1 MRCHM
6 KKYFIFTNKYTVR
19 ERITGNGKVY
29 DIIFRVMQAVDGITK
44 QKSLCGFQT
53 KAKAKLAYM
62 AWIQKNCSTEARPT
76 PQKKVDTT
84 KKDPTVAELVAQ
96 YIVSLQNQN
105 KESSI
110 YDKKHLIEL
119 FITPSLGE
127 CKLKDLTKEKLIE
140 WQDNLWA
147 KKNPKT
153 KDYYSYKY
161 LSKIRNYLNALLS
174 WVEER
179 YGYTNNLKYVK
190 KPKNLQAKRI
200 ISDVWTKEEFNSF
213 LSCVSTQ
220 RYKTFFAMLF
230 YTGRRKSEIV
240 ALTPEDVKN
249 GSITINKTCSRKT
262 LTDKSFTITANK
274 NTKSGISFIPPDL
287 QTEIDRYTPEN
298 PFYFGGVRPMS
309 EHAIQNAFDQ
319 AVRKSGVKR
328 IRIHDL
334 RHSFVSRLI
343 HLGASPYVVADLIGD
358 NVEQIY
364 KTYGHLYEKDKID
377 ILKKL

>member
-1 MRCHM
+1 M
-6 KKYFIFTNKYTVR
+6 KKYFIITNKYTVR

-29 DIIFRVMQAVDGITK
+29 DIIFRVIQAVDGITK

-62 AWIQKNCSTEARPT
+62 EWIQKNCSTEARPT
-76 PQKKVDTT
+76 PQKKVGTT
-84 KKDPTVAELVAQ
+84 KKDPTVSELIAQ

-110 YDKKHLIEL
+110 YCKKKALDTWINPK
-119 FITPSLGE
+119 IGSV
-127 CKLKDLTKEKLIE
+127 CIKDLTKEKLQIL
-140 WQDNLWA
+140 QDEIWSS
-147 KKNPKT
+147 KNPKT
-153 KDYYSYKY
+153 KEFYTYKY
-161 LSKIRNYLNALLS
+161 LCNIRMHLSAFLN

-179 YGYTNNLKYVK
+179 YGYTNNLKFIK

-213 LSCVSTQ
+213 LACVSTQ
-220 RYKTFFAMLF
+220 RYKTYFAMLF
-230 YTGRRKSEIV
+230 YTGRRKSEIL
-240 ALTPEDVKN
+240 ALTPDDVKN
-249 GSITINKTCSRKT
+249 GSITINKTYSRKT
-262 LTDKSFTITANK
+262 LTDKPFTITANK
-274 NTKSGISFIPPDL
+274 NTKSGISYIPPDL
-287 QTEIDRYTPEN
+287 QREIDRYTPES
-298 PFYFGGVRPMS
+298 PFYFGGSSPIS

-364 KTYGHLYEKDKID
+364 KTYGHLYEKDKLD